1 MEFLFS
7 SDDVDMVFILFNDC
21 HIDLGYSKSVCN
33 MDGYLMLE
41 KIDQAINENFFLLC
55 FIFFQIKQIIQ

>member
-21 HIDLGYSKSVCN
+21 HIDLGYSKSVCH
-33 MDGYLMLE
+33 MDG
-41 KIDQAINENFFLLC
+41 
-55 FIFFQIKQIIQ
+55 